1 MSEPKVLPAPAVEGN
16 STHGQLTEAAQG
28 ASLET
33 VLLEGAPALVAP
45 LREGAGGHCPE
56 KTSVLQRSDFVDKG
70 KLGRKRRY
78 KMSDYPRLL
87 PGCETS
93 LNIN

>member
-1 MSEPKVLPAPAVEGN
+1 MQRKMSEPNVLPAPAVEGN

-45 LREGAGGHCPE
+45 LGEGAGGHCPE
-56 KTSVLQRSDFVDKG
+56 KNLSSPALRFCGQREA
-70 KLGRKRRY
+70 R
-78 KMSDYPRLL
+78 
-87 PGCETS
+87 
-93 LNIN
+93 